1 MAGVAMVEHGT
12 KMFIPLVLIECQTV
26 EPQTIECLKHCHGT
40 SISSSITMHTNR
52 ILVGGFKPSEKY

>member
-12 KMFIPLVLIECQTV
+12 KMFIPLVLMECQTV

-40 SISSSITMHTNR
+40 SFSSSIIMHTNR
-52 ILVGGFKPSEKY
+52 ILVGG